1 MSWLV
6 RATSSDLPSATTR
19 PLAARPQL
27 LQSKIVC
34 LCAQVYVRALNPLPC
49 PMALALP
56 FVMAVGPWAMA
67 FGRALPSQ
75 TRLCLVIRGFA
86 FVWEGGI
93 RRGFA

>member
-1 MSWLV
+1 MP
-6 RATSSDLPSATTR
+6 SDLPSATTR
-19 PLAARPQL
+19 LCLVRRGFAFGDDATLAASPQP

-75 TRLCLVIRGFA
+75 TV
-86 FVWEGGI
+86 